1 MTSSVK
7 WDTGAQLMGFLGRLN
22 EKAVGIEGLLI
33 NGSYYYLLLL
43 IIFMM
48 KRDSGLFGNKG
59 ISYPGAHGQCP
70 SRSQK
75 STGFAVGLT

>member
-1 MTSSVK
+1 
-7 WDTGAQLMGFLGRLN
+7 MGFLGRLN
-22 EKAVGIEGLLI
+22 EKAFGIEGLLI
-33 NGSYYYLLLL
+33 NGNYYLFLL

-48 KRDSGLFGNKG
+48 KRDSELFGDKG